1 MRISL
6 HRSHLS
12 QTASAVMIPLLL
24 STSFAVASRRPRAT
38 HALPADA
45 GLSLPPSL
53 VAPASQSTR
62 TRDEA
67 LLTVEATV
75 PLRLQSAAFPS
86 QPVPGALAYVPAG
99 VDTGHPLHVVVFF
112 HGWNGCAAAVA
123 SDEQIPCRPGGPRR
137 GSLDLIGQ
145 FRASG
150 RAAVLLIPQLG
161 LETQRGDP
169 GQLGARDGLRR
180 FLDESLTALAPQL
193 GAHRVDELASVS
205 VVAHSGG
212 YEAAYAV
219 LRQGGVEVQ
228 RVAFFDATYTG
239 IPTLAGWL
247 RPSLENPFLDRR
259 FVSVFGRGAAGAG
272 SRQLQRLLRADG
284 HGGEVFLR
292 SAPGRVT
299 EDDLRRPVSLLHS
312 DGDHQQVLRRNLVTV
327 LRAMGLPAVP
337 PAP

>member
-38 HALPADA
+38 HALPSDA

-62 TRDEA
+62 ALREA
-67 LLTVEATV
+67 VLTVEETV
-75 PLRLQSAAFPS
+75 PLRLESAAFPS

-99 VDTGHPLHVVVFF
+99 VDTSQALHVVVFF

-123 SDEQIPCRPGGPRR
+123 SDEQIPCHPGGPRR

-169 GQLGARDGLRR
+169 GQLGAQDGLRR
-180 FLDESLTALAPQL
+180 LLDESLTALAPRI
-193 GAHRVDELASVS
+193 GSHRVDELASVS

-219 LRQGGVEVQ
+219 LRQGGVEVR

-272 SRQLQRLLRADG
+272 SRELERLLRAEG

-292 SAPGRVT
+292 SAPGRVS
-299 EDDLRRPVSLLHS
+299 EADLRRPVSLLRS
-312 DGDHQQVLRRNLVTV
+312 DGDHQQVLRRNLATV
-327 LRAMGLPAVP
+327 LRAMGLPEVQ
-337 PAP
+337 PAR